1 MYHTSILNPDL
12 NELLGRIRHTNT
24 VVIADK
30 GFPYWPLIETIDISL
45 VDDQPSVL
53 DVLRALL
60 PHFTVGAAWM
70 AEEFKAHNQPEVKT
84 AFHQALGDTPL
95 QYLPHYDFKKLVPDA
110 IGLIRTGGTASY
122 SNIILESA

>member
-1 MYHTSILNPDL
+1 MYHTPLLNPDL

-24 VVIADK
+24 LVIADK
-30 GFPYWPLIETIDISL
+30 GFPFWPMIETIDISL

-53 DVLRALL
+53 DVLQALV

-70 AEEFKAHNQPEVKT
+70 AEEFKAHNPAVAEENVRMV
-84 AFHQALGDTPL
+84 LNGLTPTF
-95 QYLPHYDFKKLVPDA
+95 LPHVDFKRLVPDA
-110 IGLIRTGGTASY
+110 IGLIRTGGTAPY

>member
-1 MYHTSILNPDL
+1 MYHTPILNPDL

-24 VVIADK
+24 LVISDK
-30 GFPYWPLIETIDISL
+30 GFPFWPQIETIDISL

-53 DVLRALL
+53 DVLKALL

-70 AEEFKAHNQPEVKT
+70 AEEFKQHNEASVQTEFLQV
-84 AFHQALGDTPL
+84 LGETPL
-95 QYLPHYDFKKLVPDA
+95 QYLSHYDFKKLVPEA
-110 IGLIRTGGTASY
+110 VGLIRTGGTAAY